1 MLLEFIIIIATIAVI
16 SAKNPV
22 HSILFLIL
30 VFLNTAILLISLGID
45 FLGIFIIIVYVGAIA
60 ILFLFVVMMLNVR
73 RCADVGRDDK
83 VVHSC
88 FDRMSATG
96 LGKAERALLNLA
108 SQMKGSIRPNQD
120 GRVDSPADFS
130 MVRAIMLEGCPQ
142 VISHHGSYLACDRV
156 GQALGLLCLRFPS
169 ETALGRVSIR
179 FLNAGHNLPKE
190 NNHEPTTG
198 TAGSPK
204 GGNPHGDGATIVP
217 AAREQ
222 VFPLRHAPLISGD
235 RGRVAGYHSNSWN
248 WAGSGASRGLATS
261 STNPDKTIQDKLL
274 NLAKWC
280 EANPDKPVD
289 RTLYKLLLDPK
300 LFEIAYNKLKSN
312 PGNLTPGIT
321 PTTLDGFSMEWI
333 NETILALRDESFQFT
348 PGRRTMI
355 PKADGSQR
363 PLTIAPPRD
372 KIIQEMIRT
381 ILDCVFEP
389 TFSPD
394 SHGFRPGRSCHTA
407 LKSIHQKFK
416 GVTWIIEG
424 DIRKCFDNIDQRKL
438 MDIVENK
445 ILDRKFT
452 NLIWKALDAGYFIF
466 KEYHHSISGTPQGS
480 IISPILANIYLNQM
494 DKFVKELSAEF
505 NQGER
510 CRPNPEYTRLRYL
523 RDRNPD
529 RAKEILKKM
538 HKVNYGDPFDPKFK
552 RLSYAR
558 YADDWVI
565 GIRGSLEEAKIILS
579 RVSDFLR
586 TELNLE
592 VNMEKS
598 KITHVGREKAL
609 FLGVLIGRSHHR
621 YFRDIRSGS
630 QRMALTLRM
639 EAPLSRVTKKLTEA
653 GFMSNGKPAPRFLW
667 LHNDKDTIITLYN
680 AVLRGYLNYYSFV
693 HNRAPLA
700 RRLLFTL
707 KGSCAKL
714 LAAKYSMERQS
725 KVFRKFGKDLKG
737 KDKVGFLN
745 PSYKSNYLRF
755 KVNPSEYIKALYA
768 TTISKATMEGLICA
782 NCGSEERIE
791 MHRASCATDLNPNLS
806 HIDKLM
812 VARRRKQI
820 PLCRS
825 CHLTKHATAKV
836 QSKTPD
842 GRKGENEA

>member
-1 MLLEFIIIIATIAVI
+1 
-16 SAKNPV
+16 
-22 HSILFLIL
+22 
-30 VFLNTAILLISLGID
+30 
-45 FLGIFIIIVYVGAIA
+45 
-60 ILFLFVVMMLNVR
+60 
-73 RCADVGRDDK
+73 
-83 VVHSC
+83 
-88 FDRMSATG
+88 MSATG
-96 LGKAERALLNLA
+96 LGTFAERAVLNLA
-108 SQMKGSIRPNQD
+108 SQIKGGIRPNQD
-120 GRVDSPADFS
+120 GRIDPQADFS
-130 MVRAIMLEGCPQ
+130 TVRATMLEGCPQ

-156 GQALGLLCLRFPS
+156 GQTLGLLCLRFPS
-169 ETALGRVSIR
+169 ETVLGRVSIR
-179 FLNAGHNLPKE
+179 LPKAGHNLPKE
-190 NNHEPTTG
+190 DIYEPITG

-204 GGNPHGDGATIVP
+204 GGNPQGDGATVLP
-217 AAREQ
+217 AAGGKSFLGSSKKSQKFFR
-222 VFPLRHAPLISGD
+222 PRHATLIAWD
-235 RGRVAGYHSNSWN
+235 RGRVAGYHANGRDWV
-248 WAGSGASRGLATS
+248 GSGASRGLATS
-261 STNPDKTIQDKLL
+261 SSNPNKTTQDKLL
-274 NLAKWC
+274 DLAKWC
-280 EANPDKPVD
+280 ENHPDKPVD
-289 RTLYKLLLDPK
+289 RALYKLLLDRE

-333 NETILALRDESFQFT
+333 NETIQALKDESFQFT

-372 KIIQEMIRT
+372 KIIQEMIRM
-381 ILDCVFEP
+381 IVECVVEP

-407 LKSIHQKFK
+407 LKAIHQKFK

-438 MDIVENK
+438 MEIVEGK

-452 NLIWKALDAGYFIF
+452 NLIWKALNAGYFIF

-480 IISPILANIYLNQM
+480 IISPILANIYLDKL
-494 DKFVKELSAEF
+494 DKFVKELAREF

-510 CRPNPEYTRLRYL
+510 CRPNPEYTRLRYQ

-529 RAKEILKKM
+529 RAQVILKKM
-538 HKVNYGDPFDPKFK
+538 HKVPYGDPFDPKFR
-552 RLSYAR
+552 RLAYVR

-565 GIRGSLEEAKIILS
+565 GVRGSLAEAKTILN
-579 RVSDFLR
+579 RVSEFLK

-598 KITHVGREKAL
+598 KITHVGRAKAL

-639 EAPLSRVTKKLTEA
+639 EAPLSRVVKKLTDA
-653 GFMSNGKPAPRFLW
+653 GFMSNGKPAPKFLW
-667 LHNDKDTIITLYN
+667 LHNDKDTIITLFN

-693 HNRAPLA
+693 QNYSQLVS
-700 RRLLFTL
+700 RLLLIL

-714 LAAKYSMERQS
+714 LAAKLSMERQS
-725 KVFRKFGKDLKG
+725 KVFKKFGKNLKG
-737 KDKVGFLN
+737 NDKVGFLN

-755 KVNPSEYIKALYA
+755 KINPSEFIKALYA
-768 TTISKATMEGLICA
+768 TTISKASMENLVCA
-782 NCGSEERIE
+782 NCGSENRIE
-791 MHRASCATDLNPNLS
+791 MHHVRYMKDLNPNLS

-825 CHLTKHATAKV
+825 CHLARHATGKV
-836 QSKTPD
+836 QPNTPQQK
-842 GRKGENEA
+842 KG